1 MRIVVT
7 GAAGFIGSTLVD
19 RLLTDGHQVVGIDN
33 LSTGVV
39 TNLEHALRYN
49 ALSPRRFT
57 FLRTDIQAPELTDI
71 VAGTNPN
78 VIFHLAAQVD
88 PGASVSDPQFDA
100 RSNVLGTINLC
111 EASRRAG
118 VRRIVYA
125 ASGESRYGA
134 PTCLPVDESTR
145 LDPLSPY
152 AVAKLAGEMYLR
164 AYAEMYGLAP
174 ICLALAN
181 VYGPRQNPHG
191 AAGVIT
197 LLGSA
202 MITGQP
208 FAVYRDGTSA
218 HDFVYVDDVVEAF
231 VRAGCAPIETT
242 GTYNV
247 GTGQHTTVT
256 EVHGLISAALDGSS
270 PPSFAMDR
278 GDELHAIALNVTK
291 AEKEL
296 GWKPTVDLA
305 QGIQR
310 TIRWLCATLEPE
322 PSALVGA

>member
-1 MRIVVT
+1 MPPPANRDT
-7 GAAGFIGSTLVD
+7 EHRPACRWTKAPGS
-19 RLLTDGHQVVGIDN
+19 I
-33 LSTGVV
+33 
-39 TNLEHALRYN
+39 
-49 ALSPRRFT
+49 
-57 FLRTDIQAPELTDI
+57 
-71 VAGTNPN
+71 
-78 VIFHLAAQVD
+78 
-88 PGASVSDPQFDA
+88 
-100 RSNVLGTINLC
+100 
-111 EASRRAG
+111 
-118 VRRIVYA
+118 
-125 ASGESRYGA
+125 
-134 PTCLPVDESTR
+134 
-145 LDPLSPY
+145 PLSPY

-191 AAGVIT
+191 AAGVIAV
-197 LLGSA
+197 LGSA

-256 EVHGLISAALDGSS
+256 EVHGLISAVSMGRS

-305 QGIQR
+305 EGIQR